1 MILFGTLAFL
11 LHEES
16 TMSDHNTHPP
26 EEYNPAS
33 DYQRFMHWSKYVIVG
48 CAVIVIAL
56 RLLIG

>member
-1 MILFGTLAFL
+1 
-11 LHEES
+11 
-16 TMSDHNTHPP
+16 MSDHNTHPP

-33 DYQRFMHWSKYVIVG
+33 DYQRFMQWSKYVIVG